1 MTTPT
6 TLASA
11 PSPPAAPLSATEVAR
26 RARINVTAQNFEAS
40 FLSSMFQTMFEGT
53 EGSAPF
59 GGGQAETAWR
69 SMLTDAMAHQVVRTG
84 GIGLAA
90 SVAREMIRMQ
100 ETAAAPA
107 GPDAPAADA
116 PATSTHPAAGA
127 AAAVAPVGQ
136 TRSVTT

>member
-6 TLASA
+6 TLAA
-11 PSPPAAPLSATEVAR
+11 PPATPVAPLSATEVAR

-100 ETAAAPA
+100 EAAAAPT
-107 GPDAPAADA
+107 GSDALATGDPAA
-116 PATSTHPAAGA
+116 PTPPAGA
-127 AAAVAPVGQ
+127 GSAAVPAGQ
-136 TRSVTT
+136 TRNVTT